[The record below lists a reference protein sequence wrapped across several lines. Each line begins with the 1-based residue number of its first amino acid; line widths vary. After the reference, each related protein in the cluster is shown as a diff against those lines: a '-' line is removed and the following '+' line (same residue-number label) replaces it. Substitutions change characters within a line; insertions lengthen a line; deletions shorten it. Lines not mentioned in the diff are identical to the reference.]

1 MQIRIRLSRRLEEQ
15 TQWPQLLACCGVCLV
30 SLTQLLLLFI
40 HLLSNIWLLWWRMG
54 EVIVHCGRESQV

>member
-1 MQIRIRLSRRLEEQ
+1 MEQ
-15 TQWPQLLACCGVCLV
+15 AQWPQRLACYGVCLV